1 MRRGDV
7 ERKPPPLKKETKLG
21 ISLYNPPKVGL
32 KVVFINSK
40 VIKVLDILYF
50 LSFFSSFY
58 IFLFSRFHLIIN
70 HVAMHKSCY
79 THTISSMNLGLGL
92 YRDWL
97 RTNMVMGTLLGEATQ
112 GHCLIIGSP
121 NGVEGI

>member
-1 MRRGDV
+1 MEWGPSP
-7 ERKPPPLKKETKLG
+7 KIKKETKLE
-21 ISLYNPPKVGL
+21 ISLYNLSKVGL

-40 VIKVLDILYF
+40 VINVLDILYF
-50 LSFFSSFY
+50 LSFFPLFS

-97 RTNMVMGTLLGEATQ
+97 RTNMVMGTLLGEAMQ
-112 GHCLIIGSP
+112 GTCLIIGSP